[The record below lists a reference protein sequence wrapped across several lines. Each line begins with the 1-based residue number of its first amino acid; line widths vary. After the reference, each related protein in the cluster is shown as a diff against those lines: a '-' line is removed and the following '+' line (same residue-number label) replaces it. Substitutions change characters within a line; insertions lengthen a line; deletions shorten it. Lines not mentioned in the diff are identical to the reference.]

1 MRIQMHQKLD
11 GKVALVTG
19 AGRGIGRAIA
29 VRLGMIGADVIVHDL
44 HRESSNDFGE
54 AMTIDEV
61 SEAIGE
67 LGRKSITVTGDLTD
81 SAAASSMV
89 DDALRTF
96 PRIDILVNNA
106 GGDIAAD
113 GRGKAVPNDMFVPEA
128 DLHAILNRNLLSTV
142 HTSRA
147 VVRHMLDGG
156 KGGRIV
162 NIASLAGLAAT
173 TTEMTYGIAKA
184 GVIHYSRCLATQLR
198 GHGITVNAVAPGGI
212 KSARWMATI
221 DSRGGAKELLGEA
234 RPLLRLGTPEDVAAV
249 VEFFV
254 TDLSEY
260 VTGEVL
266 RVDGGFQTNAASG
279 GI

>member
-1 MRIQMHQKLD
+1 MDQKLH

-19 AGRGIGRAIA
+19 AGRGIGRAVA
-29 VRLGMIGADVIVHDL
+29 VRLAMIGADVIVHDL
-44 HRESSNDFGE
+44 HQLSSNDFGE
-54 AMTIDEV
+54 AATIDDV
-61 SEAIGE
+61 SEAIVR

-81 SAAASSMV
+81 SATASHMV
-89 DDALRTF
+89 DEALRTF

-128 DLHAILNRNLLSTV
+128 DLHAILNRNLLSTIF
-142 HTSRA
+142 TSRA
-147 VVRHMLDGG
+147 VVRHMLDHGN
-156 KGGRIV
+156 GGRIV
-162 NIASLAGLAAT
+162 NMASLAGLAAT
-173 TTEMTYGIAKA
+173 ITETTYGVAKA
-184 GVIHYSRCLATQLR
+184 GVIHYTRCLATQLR

-221 DSRGGAKELLGEA
+221 ETRRGAKDMLDED
-234 RPLLRLGTPEDVAAV
+234 RPLLRLGTPEDVAPV

-266 RVDGGFQTNAASG
+266 RVDGGMQTQAASG

>member
-162 NIASLAGLAAT
+162 NITSLAGLAAT
-173 TTEMTYGIAKA
+173 TTEI
-184 GVIHYSRCLATQLR
+184 TQSPSPSSGRALSEP
-198 GHGITVNAVAPGGI
+198 GASWVAVAPSRLRRSSWRKRERRSPVI
-212 KSARWMATI
+212 RWKLASAT
-221 DSRGGAKELLGEA
+221 GGAAG
-234 RPLLRLGTPEDVAAV
+234 R
-249 VEFFV
+249 
-254 TDLSEY
+254 
-260 VTGEVL
+260 
-266 RVDGGFQTNAASG
+266 ASWEPT
-279 GI
+279 